1 MRKHNGK
8 THLNSEHILYLIFHM
23 CQYSS
28 VFFGNSTKIKYEKVC
43 ISPNNISNG
52 YKIIKLITRFWEARR
67 EPDSKKREWF
77 CMQCRNIFRNVRSF
91 PDAGSLFH
99 PSKKPGPFLRPG
111 LNIFSIKN
119 RSFLPPKNSPMPEER
134 ETLRQRAHGCRTTEH
149 PPRHP
154 FLRQRAQHQRAAAA
168 QSEGKEETRTRARR
182 PDGRRKA
189 MAP

>member
-99 PSKKPGPFLRPG
+99 PSKKPGHFYGP
-111 LNIFSIKN
+111 
-119 RSFLPPKNSPMPEER
+119 
-134 ETLRQRAHGCRTTEH
+134 A
-149 PPRHP
+149 
-154 FLRQRAQHQRAAAA
+154 
-168 QSEGKEETRTRARR
+168 
-182 PDGRRKA
+182 
-189 MAP
+189 

>member
-99 PSKKPGPFLRPG
+99 PSKKPGRFTARLKY
-111 LNIFSIKN
+111 F
-119 RSFLPPKNSPMPEER
+119 
-134 ETLRQRAHGCRTTEH
+134 
-149 PPRHP
+149 
-154 FLRQRAQHQRAAAA
+154 QHQKSVVPPPQKQPYAPRSERHCASAHTAAVQPNTRHGIRFSGSARSTSAPAAAKAKAKKKPERAPDA
-168 QSEGKEETRTRARR
+168 QM
-182 PDGRRKA
+182 DGEKP